1 MLSDFIALTV
11 ARVLGRQGEAIDPHQ
26 PLNEMGLD
34 SLLAVELRNRLG
46 TALGIGR
53 GLSATLVFDCPTV
66 EALAE
71 HLDGRLRPAA
81 EEIAEPDA
89 AGTSH
94 DAIAGIDEMS
104 DEEVEA
110 MFDRMAGA

>member
-1 MLSDFIALTV
+1 MLSDFIALAV
-11 ARVLGRQGEAIDPHQ
+11 ARVLGRQGETIDPHQ

-46 TALGIGR
+46 TVLGIAR
-53 GLSATLVFDCPTV
+53 GLPATLVFDCPTV

-71 HLDGRLRPAA
+71 HLDGRLRPAT
-81 EEIAEPDA
+81 EEMAEPDA

-94 DAIAGIDEMS
+94 DAIADIDEMS

-110 MFDRMAGA
+110 MFDRMART

>member
-1 MLSDFIALTV
+1 
-11 ARVLGRQGEAIDPHQ
+11 
-26 PLNEMGLD
+26 MGLD

-46 TALGIGR
+46 TALGIAR
-53 GLSATLVFDCPTV
+53 GLPATLVFDCPTV

-71 HLDGRLRPAA
+71 HLDERLRPAP
-81 EEIAEPDA
+81 EEMAEPDA

-94 DAIAGIDEMS
+94 DAIADIDEMS